1 MVEKSCDV
9 KTFAQDGEPLE
20 LHHFYDWSTY
30 TGDVE
35 ECDEEKATE
44 NADIVEGELE
54 SLASILNE
62 HEYNKVDDIDSVL
75 AQSTAS
81 SLKDVLHVM
90 NLSIVPNFDGKLHAK
105 DRVKGLA
112 LEFRAFP
119 AIELTI
125 ALVKSYPSHRAPL
138 IALKGS
144 FYQRFK

>member
-1 MVEKSCDV
+1 
-9 KTFAQDGEPLE
+9 
-20 LHHFYDWSTY
+20 
-30 TGDVE
+30 
-35 ECDEEKATE
+35 
-44 NADIVEGELE
+44 
-54 SLASILNE
+54 
-62 HEYNKVDDIDSVL
+62 
-75 AQSTAS
+75 
-81 SLKDVLHVM
+81 M

-144 FYQRFK
+144 FYQRFKSTVLSKITEIWAEDCPAIYEMVMTMQGDLLPVLMEEYPDELVQDDNGDITIEFENAMELESGLEEANSAFRRQFNSEE